1 MQQRYRRAL
10 VVFGILSVPCLMLLM
25 MLAAHG
31 QAPRVRKITFV
42 SKRDGN
48 NEIYVM
54 DANGRNPRRLTNN
67 AAADRTPA
75 WSPNGQ
81 RIAFTSDR
89 DGKGLIEVYIMDAD
103 GNNPRKL
110 TDLIGINTNPSW
122 SPGGSKI
129 VFQSS
134 RDRNSEIYILDL
146 DDKNTLNL
154 TNSDDSDGMPSWSPD
169 GHRIVFTRRED

>member
-1 MQQRYRRAL
+1 MVYFKIQRVQVRPCERIVKLNSETGMLKTMQQRHRRAL
-10 VVFGILSVPCLMLLM
+10 VVFGILSVPSLTLLM

-42 SKRDGN
+42 SNRDGN

-89 DGKGLIEVYIMDAD
+89 DGKGLIEIYIMDAD

-110 TDLIGINTNPSW
+110 TDSIGINTNPSW

-134 RDRNSEIYILDL
+134 RDRKQRDL
-146 DDKNTLNL
+146 HTG
-154 TNSDDSDGMPSWSPD
+154 S
-169 GHRIVFTRRED
+169 